1 MTLFYDQFSL
11 NFVYT
16 FLLASKA
23 LSFIAKAM
31 QII

>member
-1 MTLFYDQFSL
+1 MAAFYDQFSL

-16 FLLASKA
+16 FLLVIKA
-23 LSFIAKAM
+23 LSFIANAM